1 MHASADHRIV
11 VLHGKE
17 AFLRSEHTRRVLDA
31 LRERFGAV
39 DEFNFDGASCSLAD
53 VLDELRSYGLMSQ
66 HKVVVVDQAEQFM
79 QGDDRRRAM
88 ERYAENPMQD
98 ATLILRSAGWRPGTF
113 DKLVAAVGVILKCEA
128 PGAAEAVRW
137 AVARCQKRHG
147 VELSAAGAQALVE
160 RVGPDLGRLDSEL
173 GKLAVGALAA
183 TSPSGASPS
192 GASPSGALPSGALP
206 SSGSSHSGATARAAS
221 ERVVI
226 TPELVKEFTGL
237 SREEQAWEIQGA
249 LATGDPAKALGK
261 VDELLRVSRA
271 PEVMLAWSTI
281 DLVRKVHDA
290 AALAAQGQSDGAIAK
305 QLKLWG
311 DGASVVIRLARAV
324 PLVRAAALL
333 QAAVAA
339 DRRMKSGLS
348 PDPSRAI
355 ESLAVQVSAGFGRPD
370 RVG

>member
-17 AFLRSEHTRRVLDA
+17 SFLRSEHTRRVLDA

-39 DEFNFDGASCSLAD
+39 DEFGFDGTSCSLAD

-66 HKVVVVDQAEQFM
+66 HKVVIVDQAEQFM

-88 ERYAENPMQD
+88 ERYAESPMQD
-98 ATLILRSAGWRPGTF
+98 ATLILRSGGWRPGTF

-137 AVARCQKRHG
+137 AVARSQKRHG
-147 VELSAAGAQALVE
+147 VELSAAGAQALVD

-173 GKLAVGALAA
+173 GKLAVGALAMGGPTGDA
-183 TSPSGASPS
+183 K
-192 GASPSGALPSGALP
+192 
-206 SSGSSHSGATARAAS
+206 
-221 ERVVI
+221 VVI

-249 LATGDPAKALGK
+249 LATGDPAQALAK

-281 DLVRKVHDA
+281 DVVRKVHDA
-290 AALAAQGQSDGAIAK
+290 AALAAQGQPDGAIAK
-305 QLKLWG
+305 SLKLWG
-311 DGASVVIRLARAV
+311 DGAAVIVRLGRSV
-324 PLVRAAALL
+324 PLARAAALL
-333 QAAVAA
+333 QAAIAA

-348 PDPSRAI
+348 PEPSRAV
-355 ESLAVQVSAGFGRPD
+355 EALAVQIATGLGRSD
-370 RVG
+370 RAR

>member
-17 AFLRSEHTRRVLDA
+17 SFLRSEHTRRVLDA

-39 DEFNFDGASCSLAD
+39 DEFSFDGSSCSLAD

-66 HKVVVVDQAEQFM
+66 HKVVVVDNAEQFM

-88 ERYAENPMQD
+88 ERYAESPMPD

-137 AVARCQKRHG
+137 AVARSQKRHG

-183 TSPSGASPS
+183 GTGD
-192 GASPSGALPSGALP
+192 
-206 SSGSSHSGATARAAS
+206 
-221 ERVVI
+221 RVVI

-249 LATGDPAKALGK
+249 LATGDPAQALNK
-261 VDELLRVSRA
+261 VDELLRISRA

-290 AALAAQGQSDGAIAK
+290 AALAAQGQPDGAIAK

-311 DGASVVIRLARAV
+311 DGAAVVLRVARSVPLARV
-324 PLVRAAALL
+324 AALL

-348 PDPSRAI
+348 PEPSRAI
-355 ESLAVQVSAGFGRPD
+355 EALAVQVSAGLGRSD
-370 RVG
+370 RSR